1 MRIGFIGSGSMVS
14 AIARGAVAA
23 SWNGADFLFTSSTG
37 ESAQNLAAELGAT
50 ALDSNVEL
58 AQQADLIVL
67 GVKPQYQASV
77 IAEIANTVADRTEVA
92 VLSIA
97 AGRTLTAIATDFGLD
112 IAILRAMPN
121 VNAQIGQSM
130 TALVANPSTT
140 EEQKK
145 VACALLCAVGAV
157 EWIDEKDFPVF
168 TALAGSS
175 PAWVFQMIDAFGR
188 AGVKYGMTKRQAVA
202 CAAQAFA
209 GSAQLLLSQAEDGVI
224 PTQLIDSV
232 TSPGGTTIAGLLAAE
247 EAGLSTAIVHAV
259 DAAVGREHLLG

>member
-23 SWNGADFLFTSSTG
+23 SWSGSDFLFTSSNG
-37 ESAQNLAAELGAT
+37 DSARLLAAEIGAAACT
-50 ALDSNVEL
+50 SNEEL
-58 AQQADLIVL
+58 AEEADLVVL
-67 GVKPQYQASV
+67 GVKPQYQSGV
-77 IAEIANTVADRTEVA
+77 IAEIRGVLAERPEIC

-97 AGRTLTAIATDFGLD
+97 AGRTLETISSEFAYPLALV
-112 IAILRAMPN
+112 RAMPN

-130 TALVANPSTT
+130 TALVANPHVTA
-140 EEQKK
+140 EQATL
-145 VACALLCAVGAV
+145 VERLLAAVGAV
-157 EWIDEKDFPVF
+157 EWIQEKDFPIF

-188 AGVKYGMTKRQAVA
+188 AGVKYGMTKTQAVS
-202 CAAQAFA
+202 CAAQAFV
-209 GSAQLLLSQAEDGVI
+209 GSAQLVLAQSEKGIIPAE
-224 PTQLIDSV
+224 LIDTV

>member
-23 SWNGADFLFTSSTG
+23 SWAGSNFLFTSSTG
-37 ESAQNLAAELGAT
+37 ESAQRLAAELGAAACT
-50 ALDSNVEL
+50 SNEEL
-58 AQQADLIVL
+58 AQQADLIVM
-67 GVKPQYQASV
+67 GVKPQYQSGV
-77 IAEIANTVADRTEVA
+77 IAEIRGVLAERPEVA

-97 AGRTLTAIATDFGLD
+97 AGRTLDTMAEDFGYPLP
-112 IAILRAMPN
+112 LVRAMPN

-130 TALVANPSTT
+130 TALVANPHVTA
-140 EEQKK
+140 EQ
-145 VACALLCAVGAV
+145 ATLIERLLTSVGAV
-157 EWIDEKDFPVF
+157 EWIQEKDFPIF

-188 AGVKYGMTKRQAVA
+188 AGVKYGMTKAQAVA

-209 GSAQLLLSQAEDGVI
+209 GSAQLVLTQSEKGTIPAE
-224 PTQLIDSV
+224 LIDTV